1 MLVSPPLDTSVFEF
15 DNVKRVVLSCY
26 PSIKAKEH
34 SLSDDD
40 WKQIHNDYKE
50 IYFPKEI
57 VSGVFLE
64 KSLVPLHLK
73 EIFSTAP
80 SIGEYNPYPAD
91 INDDIPFS
99 YGVCDNYEQILEK
112 IPQLVSDPNRKF
124 FIILKE
130 ILKSEQS
137 KHGGWRWCKWGP
149 YIGTQN
155 SVADYLF
162 DEPEIEKI
170 ICFQIH
176 QFEI

>member
-57 VSGVFLE
+57 VCGIFIE
-64 KSLVPLHLK
+64 KSFVPIALK
-73 EIFSTAP
+73 ETTTKPLKGQYHS
-80 SIGEYNPYPAD
+80 YPAD
-91 INDDIPFS
+91 INEDIFFN

-112 IPQLVSDPNRKF
+112 IPQLVSDPDRKF

-130 ILKSEQS
+130 MLKSDQS
-137 KHGGWRWCKWGP
+137 KNGGWRWCKWGP

-176 QFEI
+176 QLEI

>member
-15 DNVKRVVLSCY
+15 KNVKRVVLSCY

-34 SLSDDD
+34 TLSDDD
-40 WKQIHNDYKE
+40 WKQIHKDYKE

-57 VSGVFLE
+57 VSGIFIE
-64 KSLVPLHLK
+64 KSWVPLALEETTIK
-73 EIFSTAP
+73 P
-80 SIGEYNPYPAD
+80 SKGQYHSYPAD
-91 INDDIPFS
+91 INIDIS
-99 YGVCDNYEQILEK
+99 LNYGVCDNYEQILEN
-112 IPQLVSDPNRKF
+112 IPQLVSDPDRKF

-130 ILKSEQS
+130 MLKSEQP
-137 KHGGWRWCKWGP
+137 KYGGWRWCKWGS

-162 DEPEIEKI
+162 DEPEVEKI